1 MRCDACGARNSD
13 DAAWCSQCYASFQD
27 AAPATPASATPAPA
41 TPASDP
47 AAQPAPDPA
56 VAPGQPTGQPTGDT
70 AHPDAAA
77 PPVRTSPEVAGA
89 VVPDPSSSETAE
101 RTDRDIRDLDGRV
114 EWRCSTCTSW
124 VALED
129 PICATCGAARVG
141 FGDPVTPSA
150 DATDVAEQVV
160 LGASAVLP
168 GAGHLLV
175 GRVGSGITRAVL
187 FLLWAAGGLWWIVST
202 QDGRSPGIVLLVGAV
217 VLWAATLVDANA
229 ITKGQSVEPFGVRGL
244 LWTVVG
250 VTGLLMLMVAF
261 AAAGSL
267 GG

>member
-13 DAAWCSQCYASFQD
+13 DAAWCTQCYASFQE
-27 AAPATPASATPAPA
+27 AAPASPASDPIAPPAPDPITPPAAGPAVA
-41 TPASDP
+41 TGQPTDQPTGDASDP
-47 AAQPAPDPA
+47 AASAPSARTSSD
-56 VAPGQPTGQPTGDT
+56 VTG
-70 AHPDAAA
+70 AAA
-77 PPVRTSPEVAGA
+77 PGPAAT
-89 VVPDPSSSETAE
+89 PSGG
-101 RTDRDIRDLDGRV
+101 RTDRDIREIDGQV
-114 EWRCSTCTSW
+114 EWRCPTCTSW

-129 PICATCGAARVG
+129 PVCATCGAARVG
-141 FGDPVTPSA
+141 FGDPATPSA
-150 DATDVAEQVV
+150 DGSDVAEQVV

-168 GAGHLLV
+168 GAGHFLT
-175 GRVGSGITRAVL
+175 GRVGSGVTRAAL
-187 FLLWAAGGLWWIVST
+187 FLLWAVGGLWWIVST

-229 ITKGQSVEPFGVRGL
+229 ITKGQSSEPFGVRGL